1 MSWGFPGM
9 LKRRSDKDVVSNRW
23 ESIRFV
29 FRGSIPLA
37 SRDIQV
43 QSFGH
48 ITSSNLKLLAC
59 SQMLAFLAA
68 FINMLSWTL
77 ADT

>member
-9 LKRRSDKDVVSNRW
+9 LKRRSGKDVVSNEW
-23 ESIRFV
+23 ECIKFA
-29 FRGSIPLA
+29 FRGSIPLG

-48 ITSSNLKLLAC
+48 ITSSYLKLLAC
-59 SQMLAFLAA
+59 SRMLVFLAA
-68 FINMLSWTL
+68 LINMLSWTL